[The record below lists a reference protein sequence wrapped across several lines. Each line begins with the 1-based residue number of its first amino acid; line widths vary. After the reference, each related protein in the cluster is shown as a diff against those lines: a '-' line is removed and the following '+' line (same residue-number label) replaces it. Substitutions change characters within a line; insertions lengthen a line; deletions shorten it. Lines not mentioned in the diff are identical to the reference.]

1 MISLNASPLR
11 YLSSFSIRNP
21 AALYSMCAQT
31 PAVDAWARWAV
42 PKASFT

>member
-1 MISLNASPLR
+1 
-11 YLSSFSIRNP
+11 
-21 AALYSMCAQT
+21 LYSMCAQT